1 MRRVVSIVLAV
12 CFSLSYGVLYAQ
24 EEQQTS
30 DWHKVIKL
38 DKTIHDFGDVLIAD
52 GALKCTFNITNISSA
67 PIVIHNIISSCGCTT
82 PQWTKEPI
90 RPNESGTIEVV
101 YSNDQGPYPFDKN
114 LTVYI
119 SSISRPVVLRIRGIA
134 HEEKKDVTE
143 LYTLKIGNLGMRKT
157 TLPLGYIDQGES
169 KSDGIDIA
177 NLTKS
182 PMKVESTERSQGLL
196 INVTPNPIPPKSIA
210 KLTYTVNTQLMEQ
223 KSWGKAYW
231 TAKLIIDGKK
241 YDDIIRVQGVIKDNF
256 TNLTKAQVAS
266 AAVPASSKSYFEFG
280 EVKQGKVVENTFYI
294 KNKGKDNLIIHKV
307 ESEQK
312 GVTLLS
318 KCPVTVKPGE
328 QGAIRIKFDTSACE
342 GEVIN
347 ILTLIT
353 NSPSKPMM
361 NLFITGNVVK

>member
-1 MRRVVSIVLAV
+1 
-12 CFSLSYGVLYAQ
+12 
-24 EEQQTS
+24 
-30 DWHKVIKL
+30 
-38 DKTIHDFGDVLIAD
+38 
-52 GALKCTFNITNISSA
+52 
-67 PIVIHNIISSCGCTT
+67 
-82 PQWTKEPI
+82 
-90 RPNESGTIEVV
+90 
-101 YSNDQGPYPFDKN
+101 
-114 LTVYI
+114 
-119 SSISRPVVLRIRGIA
+119 
-134 HEEKKDVTE
+134 
-143 LYTLKIGNLGMRKT
+143 
-157 TLPLGYIDQGES
+157 
-169 KSDGIDIA
+169 
-177 NLTKS
+177 
-182 PMKVESTERSQGLL
+182 
-196 INVTPNPIPPKSIA
+196 
-210 KLTYTVNTQLMEQ
+210 MEQ